1 MNHFVLMPHPSWI
14 VCLRNLRA
22 KIDSIIARN
31 TPHPDPDA
39 PEDPASVRFWANCGG
54 VASEVESTKLQAS
67 AQATVQSTG
76 DILSSIVGSDP
87 MAPDTGR
94 VANGP
99 TLRALVDVASTPVEA
114 PTAKSKAKAK
124 AKAKS
129 RVSQQNPKTPAE
141 QRNAIRIFHMLRL
154 HICFGLYFTFVSW
167 ICRLLGNNYYDY
179 RFFPV
184 PNGIL
189 RIPAAEGID
198 AVHRCGYRF
207 ASGRCHPCAAA
218 GKEGGY

>member
-129 RVSQQNPKTPAE
+129 KVSQQNPKTPAE

-167 ICRLLGNNYYDY
+167 IRRLLGNNYYDY
-179 RFFPV
+179 RFFPRAKWHIQD
-184 PNGIL
+184 PS
-189 RIPAAEGID
+189 
-198 AVHRCGYRF
+198 CGRN
-207 ASGRCHPCAAA
+207 
-218 GKEGGY
+218 